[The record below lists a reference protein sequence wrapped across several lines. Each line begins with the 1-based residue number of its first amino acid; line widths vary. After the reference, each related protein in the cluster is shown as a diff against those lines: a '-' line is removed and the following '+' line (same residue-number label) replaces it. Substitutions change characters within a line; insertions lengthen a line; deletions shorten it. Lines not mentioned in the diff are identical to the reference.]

1 MPEENTT
8 DTPALESPDASN
20 GRPMSSTDRSFSGKV
35 IRNTLYN
42 VVGNMW
48 SMALRFFIAPYTL
61 HHIGNERYGVW
72 AIVGILTGY
81 FGLLDFG
88 LGRSFD
94 KYFAEYYTK
103 RDMEQFNKVFNIGLI
118 FYLLFTVCCILIV
131 SFGYLYFMGLL
142 GLCLDRISPAVYDET
157 VFAII
162 GSVVVFGWGMAT
174 SVFGMI
180 LIGLQRMDML
190 NKINIGVSILSVLGT
205 IIALEEGYGLR
216 GLVLSSGL
224 VAILGSVITVTTAY
238 QLVPGLR
245 LNPRLIEWQT
255 FREMFSFG
263 AKLQVAKLANL
274 VTFQLNSLLI
284 SRFFHVSLVT
294 PYSFAAG
301 LIGSVRNVVLMLPSA
316 VIPATAELEARNQ
329 KEKALEFYDRGTRY
343 LVLIG
348 TPICT
353 FCIVAAPVLILAW
366 LGKNYE
372 LASEAVLLVQLL
384 TLGYYANLS
393 TGVATGVAVGMG
405 KPEYEM
411 KFGVLLA
418 VLSVSLSLL
427 LIQWVGFYG
436 PAIGSTISLSICA
449 LYFYR
454 LFHTYLKQPLMPFLR
469 RIYALPVVISLLA
482 GGITYLIQHSLV
494 TLIEPA
500 NRPVALTILG
510 VESLVFFGIYIGLI
524 VKTSYLD
531 AYDRSLFRRYM
542 TRMNVRA

>member
-8 DTPALESPDASN
+8 DTPALDNPDASN
-20 GRPMSSTDRSFSGKV
+20 GRPASSTDRSFSGKV
-35 IRNTLYN
+35 IRNTLFN

-48 SMALRFFIAPYTL
+48 SMAIRFFIAPYTL

-94 KYFAEYYTK
+94 KYFAEFYTK
-103 RDMEQFNKVFNIGLI
+103 RDMERFNTVFNIGLI
-118 FYLLFTVCCILIV
+118 FYLLFSVCSILVV
-131 SFGYLYFMGLL
+131 SFGYPYLMALL
-142 GLCLDRISPAVYDET
+142 GLSLDRISLTVFDET

-162 GSVVVFGWGMAT
+162 GSVIIFGWGMAT

-180 LIGLQRMDML
+180 LIGLQRMDTL
-190 NKINIGVSILSVLGT
+190 NKITISASVFSVLGT

-216 GLVLSSGL
+216 GLVISSGL
-224 VAILGSVITVTTAY
+224 VAILSSVVTVIAAY
-238 QLVPGLR
+238 QLMPGLR
-245 LNPRLIEWQT
+245 LNPRLVEWQT
-255 FREMFSFG
+255 FRQMFSFG

-348 TPICT
+348 TPICM
-353 FCIVAAPVLILAW
+353 FCIVAAPALILAW
-366 LGKNYE
+366 LGKRYE
-372 LASEAVLLVQLL
+372 LASEATLLVQLL

-418 VLSVSLSLL
+418 VLSVSLSLI
-427 LIQWVGFYG
+427 LIKWVGFYG
-436 PAIGSTISLSICA
+436 PAIGSTLSLSICA

-454 LFHTYLKQPLMPFLR
+454 LFHTYLKQPLMPFLH
-469 RIYALPVVISLLA
+469 RIYTLPVVISLLA
-482 GGITYLIQHSLV
+482 GGITYLIQLSLV
-494 TLIEPA
+494 TFIEPA

-510 VESLVFFGIYIGLI
+510 AESLVFFGIYIGLI

>member
-1 MPEENTT
+1 MPDENTT
-8 DTPALESPDASN
+8 DAPALENPDDSIGSSAASN
-20 GRPMSSTDRSFSGKV
+20 DRGFAGKV
-35 IRNTLYN
+35 IRNTLFN

-48 SMALRFFIAPYTL
+48 AMGIRFFIAPYTL

-81 FGLLDFG
+81 FGLFDFG

-103 RDMEQFNKVFNIGLI
+103 RDTERFNKVFNIGLI
-118 FYLLFTVCCILIV
+118 FYFLFAVCSILVV
-131 SFGYLYFMGLL
+131 SISYPYLMELL
-142 GLCLDRISPAVYDET
+142 GLSLDRISPAVFDET
-157 VFAII
+157 AFAII
-162 GSVVVFGWGMAT
+162 GSVIIFGWGMAT

-180 LIGLQRMDML
+180 MIGLQRMDTL
-190 NKINIGVSILSVLGT
+190 NKINISASVLGVLGT
-205 IIALEEGYGLR
+205 IFALEEGYGLR
-216 GLVLSSGL
+216 GLVISSGIVAALSSI
-224 VAILGSVITVTTAY
+224 VSVIAAY
-238 QLVPGLR
+238 QLMPGLR
-245 LNPRLIEWQT
+245 LNPFLLEWQT
-255 FREMFSFG
+255 FREMFRFG

-348 TPICT
+348 TPICMY
-353 FCIVAAPVLILAW
+353 CVVAAPVMILAW
-366 LGKNYE
+366 LGKDYE
-372 LASEAVLLVQLL
+372 LAIQASFLVQLL

-418 VLSVSLSLL
+418 VLSVSFSIA
-427 LIQWVGFYG
+427 LINWVGFYG

-469 RIYALPVVISLLA
+469 RIYTLPVVISLLA
-482 GGITYLIQHSLV
+482 GGVTYLIQNGLV
-494 TLIEPA
+494 MLMTPA

-510 VESLVFFGIYIGLI
+510 AEVIVFFGIYIGLI

-531 AYDRSLFRRYM
+531 AYDRSLFHRYM
-542 TRMNVRA
+542 TRMNIRA